1 AAGRIAA
8 AALALSCALV
18 IPSGSAQ
25 GSSRPRGTP
34 LSFPNPAALARSA
47 FPGGEGP
54 VPHGREAQ
62 ERTIDLSD
70 VESALDY
77 RTDEPDLPAFLG
89 NEAVALE
96 RALAGFLRSSGT
108 ALRPDGRLG
117 LMARWA
123 RRHLGPG
130 NTLPP
135 QSAFDVLARRLGLAE
150 PIPHLVVV
158 EASGAPRLAD
168 VLSARLRGVLDP
180 ADYTHVG
187 GFAESDVRRAVVVI
201 ALSRRR
207 LTLSPVPRNLPKPGR
222 LRIEGRLIGAFTG
235 SELSHTRPGG
245 GTELSGLS
253 EGPDFGATVDLSETG
268 RHRLEI
274 IAHGPGGP
282 SVVANFPVFVGID
295 VDQSVG
301 AAAVR
306 GAVLPPG
313 RVRDRILELIDAAR
327 ADAGLAPVAFDPEL
341 AAVALGHSEDMSA
354 NGFVSHVSPTTG
366 TMEDR
371 LRRAGVMTHLALE
384 NVGRG
389 YDPDEIHRGFMDSP
403 GHRAAVL
410 LEGATHVG
418 LG

>member
-1 AAGRIAA
+1 MQGPKGEVTLISSANRENEAAGAGSVRPEGQNAALRARWRKTAAGRIAA

-158 EASGAPRLAD
+158 EASGAP
-168 VLSARLRGVLDP
+168 
-180 ADYTHVG
+180 
-187 GFAESDVRRAVVVI
+187 
-201 ALSRRR
+201 
-207 LTLSPVPRNLPKPGR
+207 
-222 LRIEGRLIGAFTG
+222 
-235 SELSHTRPGG
+235 
-245 GTELSGLS
+245 
-253 EGPDFGATVDLSETG
+253 
-268 RHRLEI
+268 
-274 IAHGPGGP
+274 
-282 SVVANFPVFVGID
+282 
-295 VDQSVG
+295 
-301 AAAVR
+301 
-306 GAVLPPG
+306 
-313 RVRDRILELIDAAR
+313 
-327 ADAGLAPVAFDPEL
+327 
-341 AAVALGHSEDMSA
+341 
-354 NGFVSHVSPTTG
+354 
-366 TMEDR
+366 
-371 LRRAGVMTHLALE
+371 
-384 NVGRG
+384 
-389 YDPDEIHRGFMDSP
+389 
-403 GHRAAVL
+403 
-410 LEGATHVG
+410 
-418 LG
+418 